1 MMFTFLILCW
11 SISLQVIFSLSPVP
25 ALLRL
30 STTAIFFFLSPLQ
43 VLQAMGYPTG
53 FDSDLDPMSSDEK
66 SDGEGKSETSSH
78 SSNNPTHSTDSSNTL
93 EVRLETHA
101 VCQNEEDILLNVII
115 NHIFS
120 LARCELRVPF

>member
-1 MMFTFLILCW
+1 MLEGFAAGYFFFVFI
-11 SISLQVIFSLSPVP
+11 
-25 ALLRL
+25 RL
-30 STTAIFFFLSPLQ
+30 YTTAVFFFPPLQ

-93 EVRLETHA
+93 EVGV
-101 VCQNEEDILLNVII
+101 VCPTS
-115 NHIFS
+115 F
-120 LARCELRVPF
+120 CFFF